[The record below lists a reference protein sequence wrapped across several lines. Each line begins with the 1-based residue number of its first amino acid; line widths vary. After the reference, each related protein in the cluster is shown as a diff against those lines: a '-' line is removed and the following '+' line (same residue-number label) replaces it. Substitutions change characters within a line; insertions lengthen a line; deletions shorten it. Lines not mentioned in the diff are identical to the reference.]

1 MNNSLGHVTQ
11 TRVRPTKVGRA
22 HCVYPL
28 YVEKQ
33 ANRSGSQKQQRNNRV
48 NHLSLLFHS
57 LTSHAGGSF
66 GFSQHIALV
75 ACLSLQITPLYPQ
88 STLRKEKKK
97 MLLHTHPIP
106 WKESLPSVLILCTY
120 KDGET
125 SAKQRETLFWRA
137 RLFSALRFSINN
149 RFSSAVSQIKAS
161 QAPLIP
167 NSTPGRRGECCQA
180 EQLKEPCHSKG
191 SVLCLQCSLC
201 QAPALAHQACCLYC
215 DGRRSSS
222 LFTRLSLQK
231 AWFKCLSN
239 NPMPALEKAARFYRA
254 A

>member
-88 STLRKEKKK
+88 STLRKEKKNAI
-97 MLLHTHPIP
+97 THPSHTLKRIP
-106 WKESLPSVLILCTY
+106 PISPYPLHIQRWRDFSKAERDIIL
-120 KDGET
+120 E
-125 SAKQRETLFWRA
+125 
-137 RLFSALRFSINN
+137 
-149 RFSSAVSQIKAS
+149 
-161 QAPLIP
+161 
-167 NSTPGRRGECCQA
+167 
-180 EQLKEPCHSKG
+180 
-191 SVLCLQCSLC
+191 
-201 QAPALAHQACCLYC
+201 
-215 DGRRSSS
+215 SSS
-222 LFTRLSLQK
+222 LLGSQV
-231 AWFKCLSN
+231 
-239 NPMPALEKAARFYRA
+239 FYK
-254 A
+254 